1 VFGLHKNAEISSAI
15 IETDFICETVLTL
28 LPRDVGGGGASTDDI
43 IKTKIKEILSKL
55 PKPFDTD
62 HASKKHPVLY
72 EESMNTVLQQEL
84 FRFNKL
90 LKTVSS
96 TLINVDKAIDGFVTM
111 SHDLELVFNSVFD
124 NRVPDAWNKV
134 SYPSLKPLGSWVN
147 DFVERLKFMQKWIDE
162 GAPPNFWISG
172 FFFTQSFL
180 TGVLQNFARK
190 YKTPIDTLAFEFTVF
205 HAENKGYDISQAP
218 KDGCFVHGLFLDGAR
233 WDDDLSC
240 LNESYSKVLYSKV
253 PYIWLLPTDKKI
265 ETPEDK
271 VQDVLS

>member
-1 VFGLHKNAEISSAI
+1 M
-15 IETDFICETVLTL
+15 
-28 LPRDVGGGGASTDDI
+28 
-43 IKTKIKEILSKL
+43 IKAKIKDILSKL

-62 HASKKHPVLY
+62 EAAKKHPVRY

-90 LKTVSS
+90 LRTVSS
-96 TLINVDKAIDGFVTM
+96 TLVNVDKAIDGFVVM
-111 SHDLELVFNSVFD
+111 SQDLELVFNSVFD
-124 NRVPDAWNKV
+124 NRVPDAWHKNA
-134 SYPSLKPLGSWVN
+134 YPSLKPLGSWVI

-205 HAENKGYDISQAP
+205 EKENTKYNIEKSP
-218 KDGCFVHGLFLDGAR
+218 EDGCFIHGLYLDGAR
-233 WDDDLSC
+233 WDSDANC
-240 LNESYSKVLYSKV
+240 LNESFSKVLYSRV
-253 PYIWLLPTDKKI
+253 PYIWFLPTDKKI
-265 ETPEDK
+265 ETSEDK
-271 VQDVLS
+271 VTHHII